1 MAPGLAGLAGSREN
15 RYISRNLWFSYDRV
29 LRVGP
34 SGPALF
40 YYLNEPDAGPGSG
53 NTAGPALRPGLNP
66 MQVRPTLTL
75 DMTDPTADSVD
86 SDLLAEPRLVVEPG
100 MAARVS
106 AVAGP
111 VLQGMGYRLVRI
123 KISGEFGCTVQIMA
137 ERPDGSMQ
145 IDDCEAISRAL
156 SPVLDV
162 ADPIDRAYR
171 LEISSPGIDRP
182 LVRRSDFE
190 RYAGHLV
197 KIEMAVAHQGR
208 KRFRGTLGGV
218 EGDAVH
224 LHRDDTR
231 AGEDADVV
239 LVMEDIADARLVLT
253 DELIAESM
261 RRGKAAERELRQNL
275 GLEPPPP
282 PHAKK
287 SDPAKSN
294 KPKPKL
300 KPESVR
306 KSAPKNT
313 KEHRLAAERLRRG
326 EIDHSE
332 GD

>member
-313 KEHRLAAERLRRG
+313 KEYRLAAERLRRG